1 MILHS
6 SNALWL
12 VSALPVWYFST
23 ITHPFQA
30 GILSLIPSVGIL
42 GLIAGIAMGIVQRK
56 RALLLFVFPFAV
68 SECYVAIAGSFR
80 GQVRG
85 SASLLPFCIFIF
97 VQLLLIGYVLYKSR
111 QARVATFALT
121 IFSVSYALFALF
133 VGGMA
138 FADDWL

>member
-12 VSALPVWYFST
+12 LSALPAWYFST

-30 GILSLIPSVGIL
+30 GILSLIPFVGIL
-42 GLIAGIAMGIVQRK
+42 GLVAGVATGIVQRR
-56 RALLLFVFPFAV
+56 RAVLLFIFPFAV
-68 SECYVAIAGSFR
+68 SECYVAIAGWFR
-80 GQVRG
+80 GQLRG
-85 SASLLPFCIFIF
+85 NASLLPFCIFIF
-97 VQLLLIGYVLYKSR
+97 VQLLLIGYSVHKSR
-111 QARVATFALT
+111 HARVAAFAFT